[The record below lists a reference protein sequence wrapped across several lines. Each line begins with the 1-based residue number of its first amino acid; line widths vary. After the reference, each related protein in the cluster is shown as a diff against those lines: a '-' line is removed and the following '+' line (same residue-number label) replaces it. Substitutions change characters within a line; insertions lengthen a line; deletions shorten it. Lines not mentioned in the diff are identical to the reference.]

1 MVKGV
6 FPLTVPDVGLAAIF
20 AFTQGLRQWTAVD
33 DGGKEI
39 AKDWNK
45 EDALSMTKENRVA

>member
-1 MVKGV
+1 MLGEDED
-6 FPLTVPDVGLAAIF
+6 DVELAAIF